1 LKITKWINF
10 TKQRIKVIHKSLKKI
25 KRAQLQD
32 NKTIKETTIIKRK
45 SINKKFKRILKRKKN
60 FKIKNLLIIRREMN
74 KNNMQKKRL
83 RSLKTINNK

>member
-1 LKITKWINF
+1 M
-10 TKQRIKVIHKSLKKI
+10 HKSQKKI
-25 KRAQLQD
+25 KRAQHQG

-45 SINKKFKRILKRKKN
+45 NINKKFKRILKRKKN

-83 RSLKTINNK
+83 KSLKTVNNK